1 MTALSRHRSF
11 GGGRIC
17 VDIERAHEPI
27 AHVRLD
33 LPDAASL
40 VLAGKS
46 AAEAVPFVPAL
57 YAVCG
62 HAHGAASAGA
72 LAVAEGRTVA
82 PRLAA
87 AREALADMEA
97 MREGIVRCAL
107 AWPQIVGA
115 NDRPH
120 PVRTVIVLVAALR
133 RALFGDRDP
142 FASDAEPADDLAPAL
157 RLVDQ
162 AEAALLSA
170 ALAEP
175 AAAWLARRD
184 PARIAEWASAGAT
197 PAARLIDLVL
207 RRGWAGDGAV
217 PRVSL
222 GDAGVSRIADLLAG
236 GSDARGALD
245 ALRPCMP
252 ETRLLD
258 ADAPSWICREVPGE
272 PGGEGLL
279 ARLLALLSGLAQLPG
294 RMRHALLQGAPST
307 APIPVA
313 ARPIPGYGF
322 CAIQSPRGLL
332 MHSVALEHGRITRYH
347 VIVPTRLN
355 FDAEGV
361 AARAL
366 RRLAEIERGD
376 DALLTLKARLV
387 VAAIGPCVGCEV
399 RVR

>member
-222 GDAGVSRIADLLAG
+222 GDAGVSRTRTCWRAA
-236 GSDARGALD
+236 ATRGAHSMPCGH
-245 ALRPCMP
+245 ACPRPDCSTQM
-252 ETRLLD
+252 R
-258 ADAPSWICREVPGE
+258 
-272 PGGEGLL
+272 
-279 ARLLALLSGLAQLPG
+279 LPG
-294 RMRHALLQGAPST
+294 FVARCPANRAEKVCWRAFWRCCRDWRSYPDVCATRCCRVRRARRPFPS
-307 APIPVA
+307 
-313 ARPIPGYGF
+313 
-322 CAIQSPRGLL
+322 
-332 MHSVALEHGRITRYH
+332 
-347 VIVPTRLN
+347 
-355 FDAEGV
+355 
-361 AARAL
+361 
-366 RRLAEIERGD
+366 RLAPYR
-376 DALLTLKARLV
+376 ATASARSSRR
-387 VAAIGPCVGCEV
+387 VGC
-399 RVR
+399 